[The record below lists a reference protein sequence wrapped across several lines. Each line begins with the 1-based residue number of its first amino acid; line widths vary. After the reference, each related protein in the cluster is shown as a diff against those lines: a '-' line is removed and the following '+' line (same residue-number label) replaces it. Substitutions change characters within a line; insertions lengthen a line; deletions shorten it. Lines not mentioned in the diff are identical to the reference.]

1 MRGKTINKTFKG
13 ADMKKKIISL
23 VTIVMFAFLIMGC
36 ETVKEHKGAATGAG
50 VGAATG
56 AAAGAVLG
64 KKGSKTEAAIIGGLV
79 GALLG
84 GVIGHY
90 AYDKKRTR
98 QETAQKYDYQSSEGT
113 RVRIE
118 DVSAVPATVKPG
130 DKVELGATYALLSPS
145 ADADIKITEIREI
158 RHEGELVGR
167 PEVTVTHKGGTYSTT
182 VPLFLPQNAK
192 KGTYRVL
199 TTIQGPNA
207 QDSRETT
214 LVVK

>member
-1 MRGKTINKTFKG
+1 MRGKPINKTFKG
-13 ADMKKKIISL
+13 AGMKKKVISL
-23 VTIVMFAFLIMGC
+23 VTIVMFAFLIIGC

-79 GALLG
+79 GALVG

-145 ADADIKITEIREI
+145 ADGNRNPA
-158 RHEGELVGR
+158 
-167 PEVTVTHKGGTYSTT
+167 
-182 VPLFLPQNAK
+182 
-192 KGTYRVL
+192 
-199 TTIQGPNA
+199 
-207 QDSRETT
+207 
-214 LVVK
+214 

>member
-1 MRGKTINKTFKG
+1 MGKNINKAFKG

-36 ETVKEHKGAATGAG
+36 ETTQEHKGAATGAA

-56 AAAGAVLG
+56 AAAGAALG
-64 KKGSKTEAAIIGGLV
+64 KKGSRVETAIIGGLV
-79 GALLG
+79 GALVG
-84 GVIGHY
+84 GAVGHY
-90 AYDKKRTR
+90 AYDKKKTQ
-98 QETAQKYDYQSSEGT
+98 QETAQKYDYQTSEGT
-113 RVRIE
+113 IVRIE
-118 DVSAVPATVKPG
+118 DLSAVPAIVKPG
-130 DKVELGATYALLSPS
+130 DKVELGATYALLGPS

-158 RHEGELVGR
+158 RHEGDLVGR

-192 KGTYRVL
+192 TGTYRVL
-199 TTIQGPNA
+199 TTIQAPNA

-214 LVVK
+214 FVVK

>member
-1 MRGKTINKTFKG
+1 VN
-13 ADMKKKIISL
+13 
-23 VTIVMFAFLIMGC
+23 
-36 ETVKEHKGAATGAG
+36 EHKGAATGAG

-79 GALLG
+79 GALVG

-167 PEVTVTHKGGTYSTT
+167 PEVTVT
-182 VPLFLPQNAK
+182 
-192 KGTYRVL
+192 
-199 TTIQGPNA
+199 PNA

>member
-1 MRGKTINKTFKG
+1 
-13 ADMKKKIISL
+13 MKKKIISL
-23 VTIVMFAFLIMGC
+23 VTIAIFGLVIMGC
-36 ETVKEHKGAATGAG
+36 GTVQEHKGAATGAG

-64 KKGSKTEAAIIGGLV
+64 KKGSKVETAIIGGLV
-79 GALLG
+79 GALVG
-84 GVIGHY
+84 GAIGHY
-90 AYDKKRTR
+90 AYDKKKTQ
-98 QETAQKYDYQSSEGT
+98 QETAQKYDYKSAEGT
-113 RVRIE
+113 MVRIE

-158 RHEGELVGR
+158 RHDGELVGR
-167 PEVTVTHKGGTYSTT
+167 PEVIVTHKGGTYSST

-192 KGTYRVL
+192 TGTYRVL
-199 TTIQGPNA
+199 TTIQAPNA

-214 LVVK
+214 FIVR